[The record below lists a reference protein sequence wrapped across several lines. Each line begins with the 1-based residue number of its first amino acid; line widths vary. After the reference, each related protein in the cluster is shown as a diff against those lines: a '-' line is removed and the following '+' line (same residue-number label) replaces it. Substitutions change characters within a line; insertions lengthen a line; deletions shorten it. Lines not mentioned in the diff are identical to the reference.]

1 MCNNYTFTAWQIYNN
16 LFFSTMKNLLFLIS
30 LSLLGL
36 VACNKDEEVKLDFDI
51 TVPENWSYFVLAN
64 EGNVYYAVR
73 NQESPS
79 DTVLES
85 LYISKQSLPDYSL
98 TMYYNALAPIIKE
111 SELYRSQIY
120 QSDTVIN
127 DTDFKKLIS
136 REIFRVVTTGIDT
149 FNFDVITER
158 YFFFENNYGYNMAFF
173 TADTAYAESREVFGD
188 IMGSFQYHY

>member
-1 MCNNYTFTAWQIYNN
+1 
-16 LFFSTMKNLLFLIS
+16 MKNLLFLIS

-36 VACNKDEEVKLDFDI
+36 VACNKDEDVKLDFDI

-64 EGNVYYAVR
+64 EGNIYYAVR
-73 NQESPS
+73 NQENPT

-85 LYISKQSLPDYSL
+85 LYISNESLPDYSL
-98 TMYYNALAPIIKE
+98 AIYYNALAPIIKN
-111 SELYRSQIY
+111 SKLYRSQIY

-136 REIFRVVTTGIDT
+136 REIFRTVTADTDTID
-149 FNFDVITER
+149 FDVVTER

-173 TADTAYAESREVFGD
+173 SADTAYADNREVFGE